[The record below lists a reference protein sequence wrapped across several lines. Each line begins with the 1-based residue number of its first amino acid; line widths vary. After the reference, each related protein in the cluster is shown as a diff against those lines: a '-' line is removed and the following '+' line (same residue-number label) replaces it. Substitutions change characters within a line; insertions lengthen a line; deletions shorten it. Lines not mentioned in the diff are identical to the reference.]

1 MAMKQYKSMDEYIGT
16 HPKEVQ
22 EILQKIRQTIKTVIP
37 DAQETI
43 GYGIPTF
50 KLKGNVV
57 HFAAYKNHIG
67 FYPAPSGIEAFS
79 EELSEY
85 KTGKGT
91 LQFPLDKPIP
101 YSLIKKVTEYRAKET
116 LAKKKK

>member
-1 MAMKQYKSMDEYIGT
+1 MPMNMKQYNSMDEYISAY
-16 HPKEVQ
+16 PKEVQ
-22 EILQKIRQTIKTVIP
+22 AILQKIRQTIKQVIP
-37 DAQETI
+37 QAQEAI
-43 GYGIPTF
+43 SYGIPTF

-57 HFAAYKNHIG
+57 HFAAYKKHIG

-91 LQFPLDKPIP
+91 LQ
-101 YSLIKKVTEYRAKET
+101 YNLIKKVTEYRAKE
-116 LAKKKK
+116 ASEKDNYKKSK